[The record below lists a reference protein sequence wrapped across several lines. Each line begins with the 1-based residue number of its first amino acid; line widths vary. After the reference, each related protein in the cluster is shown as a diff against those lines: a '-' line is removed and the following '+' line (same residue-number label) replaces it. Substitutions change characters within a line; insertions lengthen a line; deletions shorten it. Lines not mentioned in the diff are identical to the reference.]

1 MTSNHID
8 QLAEWWENAEEGV
21 VQPGDTV
28 IGLTDAD
35 NDAYEVFVAQSGESE
50 EYDFYRILSR
60 APIPKPAWRDAVAV
74 MAVTPG
80 RPERRAFIR
89 YDEPGWW
96 GDVDSSYETDE
107 LTDVTPLVEAKV
119 TDETLLRALN
129 AAHGSSARSL
139 DWYSDSEAGDMRDA
153 LTAALGLETA

>member
-1 MTSNHID
+1 MTISHID

-60 APIPKPAWRDAVAV
+60 APKPAWHDAVAV
-74 MAVTPG
+74 MARCSGAPEGHREPFIRSEVTPG
-80 RPERRAFIR
+80 VWIGEGGHGHTEVLR
-89 YDEPGWW
+89 
-96 GDVDSSYETDE
+96 
-107 LTDVTPLVEAKV
+107 DVTPLIEAKV
-119 TDETLLRALN
+119 ADEMVARAMKFWDPDCPGE
-129 AAHGSSARSL
+129 H
-139 DWYSDSEAGDMRDA
+139 DAGDIQWAREFI
-153 LTAALGLETA
+153 TAALGLETE

>member
-1 MTSNHID
+1 MTINHID

-60 APIPKPAWRDAVAV
+60 APKPKPAWHDAVAV
-74 MAVTPG
+74 TADVG
-80 RPERRAFIR
+80 RIDGARRVFVK
-89 YDEPGWW
+89 DENGVWI
-96 GDVDSSYETDE
+96 DA
-107 LTDVTPLVEAKV
+107 LTGHGYTAGHLRDVTPLIEAKV
-119 TDETLLRALN
+119 AEAMIDRILDVIAARFDNYPAGIGEELAL
-129 AAHGSSARSL
+129 
-139 DWYSDSEAGDMRDA
+139 
-153 LTAALGLETA
+153 AALGLGHE

>member
-8 QLAEWWENAEEGV
+8 QLAEWWENAEGGV

-60 APIPKPAWRDAVAV
+60 APKPKPAWHDAVAV
-74 MAVTPG
+74 IAHTDDGHIRQVW
-80 RPERRAFIR
+80 ER
-89 YDEPGWW
+89 D
-96 GDVDSSYETDE
+96 GDTGYWCGTEGYLVRTEK
-107 LTDVTPLVEAKV
+107 LRDVTPLIEAKV
-119 TDETLLRALN
+119 ADEMHDRVRDYYRTKHRA
-129 AAHGSSARSL
+129 
-139 DWYSDSEAGDMRDA
+139 EIPRDA
-153 LTAALGLETA
+153 AWLNELLTVALGLEAA